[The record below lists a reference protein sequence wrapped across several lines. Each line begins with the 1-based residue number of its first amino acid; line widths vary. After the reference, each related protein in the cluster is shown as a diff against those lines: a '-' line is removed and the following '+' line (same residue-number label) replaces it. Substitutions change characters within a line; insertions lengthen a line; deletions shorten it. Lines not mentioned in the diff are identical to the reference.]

1 MCLHM
6 FRLLNKVKWEKECRT
21 LITFSFHLSCSFLY
35 AFTVYR
41 SLWISRSCCDT
52 VCIKNASFCHCQRAN
67 RLIGL
72 PCYPTQTVRPKE
84 KTTAHFHNVI
94 DRVLRC
100 DAAWNIHTFACLL
113 PQKTATLDMRQG
125 EPIWSSAAH
134 STSSKYPP
142 TYKPLHTRITLKLE
156 RKAFRETGSSVMKA
170 NDVL

>member
-52 VCIKNASFCHCQRAN
+52 RCVS
-67 RLIGL
+67 
-72 PCYPTQTVRPKE
+72 
-84 KTTAHFHNVI
+84 KTPHSVI
-94 DRVLRC
+94 VSVLTGSLDYLVIQLKQWDLKKKPQHISIMLLTEC
-100 DAAWNIHTFACLL
+100 WDATLHTFACLL

>member
-1 MCLHM
+1 MRKGVKNFDH
-6 FRLLNKVKWEKECRT
+6 FFFPPLL
-21 LITFSFHLSCSFLY
+21 LISLCIYSISFSLDLSLL
-35 AFTVYR
+35 
-41 SLWISRSCCDT
+41 LWYT

-94 DRVLRC
+94 DRVQRC

-142 TYKPLHTRITLKLE
+142 THKPLHTRITLKLE